1 MLRKAWILSFTLL
14 VATLANTGCA
24 FGRTDTVPASV
35 SGVNYTDQDI
45 RYRLFDPAD
54 PKQKVVASE
63 EIGPFAAGG
72 VICCYDVPK
81 VWKPGT
87 KVGVILQSYDN
98 DAGDYRPRQTFI
110 VELPPYDE
118 GGKAGDVWF
127 IAYPD
132 GTVGVVSTAY
142 RPNGEGWPGKIK
154 GWPKPSVAFKREL
167 WERDMKLAQQG
178 LASSKKFKEAFDRD
192 PKQYLKEV
200 WADHLEHVKEK
211 RVGLTKKY
219 EPFSGPND
227 PGLFEY
233 ERKSL
238 EVSLKYSQDKV
249 DYLLRTKP

>member
-1 MLRKAWILSFTLL
+1 MFCRNWILSFAVL
-14 VATLANTGCA
+14 VAALASTGCA
-24 FGRTDTVPASV
+24 LGRTDTVPASV

-72 VICCYDVPK
+72 VLCCYDVPK

-98 DAGDYRPRQTFI
+98 NAGDYRPRQTFI
-110 VELPPYDE
+110 ADLPPYDE
-118 GGKAGDVWF
+118 GGTAGDVWF

-154 GWPKPSVAFKREL
+154 GWPKPSVAFQREL
-167 WERDMKLAQQG
+167 WERDMKLAMQDLNSDKQ
-178 LASSKKFKEAFDRD
+178 SQIEFDRD
-192 PKQYLKEV
+192 PQDYLRKLWTHYLESNKRHVAQNKE
-200 WADHLEHVKEK
+200 
-211 RVGLTKKY
+211 TSM
-219 EPFSGPND
+219 FSGPDD
-227 PGLFEY
+227 PAFLVH
-233 ERKSL
+233 ERNKQERL
-238 EVSLKYSQDKV
+238 LKYSQDKV
-249 DYLLRTKP
+249 DRLLKVKP